1 MGAIFADIGD
11 DSVDGSPRTSNYGP
25 RFQDIA
31 RELQQLPT
39 RSRPRIGGGS
49 VLDQGSISPFASRS
63 GFANVTHEQT
73 SRQGVA
79 REKGDIL
86 PFGRAMKDSF
96 RKLEA
101 ATQIYSN
108 FQFEY
113 EDDTASIKKYA
124 TKEIIDKL
132 WTLKVRER

>member
-79 REKGDIL
+79 REK
-86 PFGRAMKDSF
+86 
-96 RKLEA
+96 E
-101 ATQIYSN
+101 
-108 FQFEY
+108 EY
-113 EDDTASIKKYA
+113 FHSDA
-124 TKEIIDKL
+124 
-132 WTLKVRER
+132 R